1 MATQGVDG
9 IIAFGFNGPEDEM
22 ARFADTF
29 RPIVYINSPYQ
40 HKNVSR
46 IMVKNDYGA
55 GLAVDHFVQAGHTHI
70 GMLSSHNINQHE
82 LTRREIGLRQAI
94 ERYNLPFSDSNVL
107 QVPPQLTGGY
117 EGIKQLLARKPEITA
132 VFCYNDLVGLG
143 AIRAASDLGKR
154 IPEDL
159 AIIGFDDVQLS
170 QMNTPSLSSVSV
182 DKHALG
188 SLALNKI
195 LAMIDTPEKQFAD
208 QQVDVQLIHRE
219 STNNA

>member
-1 MATQGVDG
+1 M
-9 IIAFGFNGPEDEM
+9 
-22 ARFADTF
+22 
-29 RPIVYINSPYQ
+29 
-40 HKNVSR
+40 
-46 IMVKNDYGA
+46 
-55 GLAVDHFVQAGHTHI
+55 
-70 GMLSSHNINQHE
+70 
-82 LTRREIGLRQAI
+82 
-94 ERYNLPFSDSNVL
+94 
-107 QVPPQLTGGY
+107 
-117 EGIKQLLARKPEITA
+117 
-132 VFCYNDLVGLG
+132 FCYNDLVGLG